1 MKNSNRIMVNTGVMY
16 LRVAITMVITLLSSR
31 WILMAL
37 GKEDFGIYNLVAGLL
52 ALLMFL
58 NLSMSTATQRFLSY
72 YLAKENGKYVSEV
85 FYLSFFLTWV

>member
-16 LRVAITMVITLLSSR
+16 ARVAITMIITLLSSR

-58 NLSMSTATQRFLSY
+58 NLSNVNSY
-72 YLAKENGKYVSEV
+72 TKILVILFSQG
-85 FYLSFFLTWV
+85 